1 MTEDVA
7 KPSKGPSRA
16 LKAVFAAL
24 CLALLLVVLSA
35 VYALRIAPTP
45 AIVVD
50 HSNDSTPLFEPLW
63 VANLSTDAPPLASTV
78 LATTRSSATVTTL
91 LEDIQRIEETSPLTT
106 SSPST
111 PSSTATSTTPSTT
124 TKTPTITEEAATTS
138 TSTTAAPFPSIT
150 LIPALENSESCAPR
164 IEKRLCRSR
173 SFVPSASVRSDQWE
187 EAAVSASGHLSGF
200 RPLLYHLNISSVSI
214 ATDTVAGSISIRVE
228 CVSDS
233 NAVALHAD
241 RSVGEIDD
249 VSLWDC
255 RTGEEIC
262 VIRSTHLLAQQI
274 VVFELASTVAS
285 GSVLELSVSTFQSRP
300 SVGIYRNRAA
310 NWERGRA
317 STLGTVFGMRKARNV
332 FPCFDLPVFQAE
344 MELCVSHTRGVH
356 ARSNTPAVST
366 SESATCFVRTPR
378 IPSYVFGF
386 SLFSR
391 LHSFERPAPSTELPV
406 VEVVVRN
413 QMDISG
419 LEWVF
424 NETFQS
430 VERMHE
436 MTGVRFPLEKLSVA
450 VAPLPEPL
458 QGVAPLGLV
467 TIQESAVE
475 YPMYLRSHSA
485 LAHELVH
492 QWVGDVVSVASW
504 RDICLQEGLAA
515 YLEWLITSTFPLAD
529 SDVDGRCR
537 EAKTVALQ
545 REAQNIALRD
555 AFRELDH
562 ALGSCAEKAP
572 VLFHMLDAGFGPKLV
587 PRFLRLLF
595 QKFAYQKAA
604 HFDDWIDLLNDA
616 AKTTLAGDLLT
627 SYFSRPGYPLV
638 HVDFR
643 PNQPLRLSQRLVVGD
658 VPSKNG
664 SAAPFVVPLE
674 IDDNSAERKTRFVV
688 LQEFE
693 QAEEPVAASWVVADP
708 LSTTYS
714 RIVYSVENYNG
725 IAACVA
731 DRGCDFPKKVL
742 KNVVGDFCWALLK
755 DVFVATPSEADA
767 WLRLLQ
773 SFAASKV
780 ASGDCGCCID
790 VASRHSRHCK
800 WTWVDR
806 CQKVSLLKTLTTSKA
821 PKRTPRGRS

>member
-78 LATTRSSATVTTL
+78 LATTRNLASHYLFSLYPVFYSHFHNTFDDHKNADDNRRSRDHLDFHNRRSFPVDYLNPGLGELGIVCPSHREALVPLQKLRPLRFRVSSAVCHRN
-91 LEDIQRIEETSPLTT
+91 ISH
-106 SSPST
+106 SS
-111 PSSTATSTTPSTT
+111 
-124 TKTPTITEEAATTS
+124 
-138 TSTTAAPFPSIT
+138 
-150 LIPALENSESCAPR
+150 
-164 IEKRLCRSR
+164 
-173 SFVPSASVRSDQWE
+173 RSDQWE